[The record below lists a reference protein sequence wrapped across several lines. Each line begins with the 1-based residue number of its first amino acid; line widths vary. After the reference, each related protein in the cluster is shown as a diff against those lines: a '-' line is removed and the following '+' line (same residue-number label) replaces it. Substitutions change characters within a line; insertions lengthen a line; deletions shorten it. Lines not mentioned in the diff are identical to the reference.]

1 MKKSIIL
8 ILMALVTL
16 TAAAADGTPVKVFGL
31 WYTLNDSE
39 STATVVRSP
48 EADNISGDIVIPA
61 SIQYGGK
68 DYNVTLIGNEA
79 FCGASNIQSVTIGNN
94 VTQIGRRAFAYS
106 SVTSVIIGDGV
117 KTIEPFAFYECKSL
131 AYAQFG
137 EEVYR
142 INDSAFHH
150 CKSLTTLIMNG
161 SNWGYIG
168 RSVFFDCPKLTDV
181 YCLMQY
187 PHGAWGRNVF
197 DMDRIGEMTVH
208 VKEGDEINYQKNAPW
223 YNFKEVK
230 TITTDELVKCATPK
244 ITYANGVVSFSCDT
258 EGVEFKSSI
267 QVDETWFQDESRDSE
282 PLTFTV
288 SVFAT
293 KPGFYR
299 SDVATN
305 NFTLDG
311 YTHTVISNDFKQGD
325 VNKDGKVNVGDH
337 VKLSDLI
344 LNK

>member
-16 TAAAADGTPVKVFGL
+16 TAAAADGTPVKVLGL
-31 WYTLNDSE
+31 WYTFDDNGN
-39 STATVVRSP
+39 TACVVRSP
-48 EADNISGDIVIPA
+48 EADDISGDIVIPE
-61 SIQYGGK
+61 SVQYAGK
-68 DYNVTLIGNEA
+68 DYNVTLIGDEA

-94 VTQIGRRAFAYS
+94 VMQIGRRAFAYS

-117 KTIEPFAFYECKSL
+117 KTIQPFAFYECKRL
-131 AYAQFG
+131 AYAQLG
-137 EEVYR
+137 KEVNR
-142 INDSAFHH
+142 INESAFHH

-161 SNWGYIG
+161 SNWGSMG

-187 PHGAWGRNVF
+187 PLEGWDNNVF
-197 DMDRIGEMTVH
+197 DRDRIGQMTVH
-208 VKEGDEINYQKNAPW
+208 VKEGNETIYQSYAPW

-230 TITTDELVKCATPK
+230 TITADELVKCATPK

-258 EGVEFKSSI
+258 EGVEFRSAI
-267 QVDETWFQDESRDSE
+267 QVDEAWFYDESKDSA
-282 PLTFTV
+282 PLSFTV
-288 SVFAT
+288 SVFAV
-293 KPGFYR
+293 KPGCYR
-299 SDVATN
+299 SDVVTDA
-305 NFTLDG
+305 FTLDG
-311 YTHTVISNDFKQGD
+311 YTHTVISGDFKQGD

-337 VKLSDLI
+337 VKLTDVI